1 MATIFE
7 TRLIGN
13 IGKDATVK
21 TMEKGV
27 IAVNFPVAHN
37 KNWKDKRSGEQRTK
51 TTWVNC
57 TIWKRE
63 GANMRIL
70 DFLKKGTLVEITGTP
85 FAKGY
90 LQEDN
95 SIKTEIRLNV
105 SRTNILRP
113 SGGSIRKNDEFF
125 DYDEDEF
132 DSDTTDTSRALE
144 DFNISKEMFSM
155 SFLECS
161 VITFLVS

>member
-1 MATIFE
+1 MATVFE

-13 IGKDATVK
+13 IGKDATIK
-21 TMEKGV
+21 TMDKGV

-37 KNWKDKRSGEQRTK
+37 KNWRDKRTGEQRTK

-57 TIWKRE
+57 TIWKKE
-63 GANMRIL
+63 GSNMRIM
-70 DFLKKGTLVEITGTP
+70 DFLKKGTLVEICGTP

-105 SRTNILRP
+105 SKTNILRP
-113 SGGSIRKNDEFF
+113 ANSDNQRGSSSSSYE
-125 DYDEDEF
+125 YEDE
-132 DSDTTDTSRALE
+132 TSEIAANAIQELE
-144 DFNISKEMFSM
+144 EELF
-155 SFLECS
+155 
-161 VITFLVS
+161 

>member
-13 IGKDATVK
+13 IGKDATLK

-27 IAVNFPVAHN
+27 VALNFPVAHN
-37 KNWKDKRSGEQRTK
+37 KNWKDKRTGEQKTK

-70 DFLKKGTLVEITGTP
+70 DFLKKGTLVEITGSP

-90 LQEDN
+90 LQDDK

-113 SGGSIRKNDEFF
+113 SGGSLRKDDDFFEYEDDDYNNDVSE
-125 DYDEDEF
+125 
-132 DSDTTDTSRALE
+132 SSRALE
-144 DFNISKEMFSM
+144 E
-155 SFLECS
+155 LEQDL
-161 VITFLVS
+161 F